1 LECRE
6 IWFSRHA
13 IERMFE
19 RGISPEVIRGVVESG
34 EAIALYGDDKPHP
47 SALLLGFLE
56 NRAIHVVVARDPDSY
71 RCHVVTVYVPTPELW
86 GDDFKTRRRS

>member
-1 LECRE
+1 MECRD

-19 RGISPEVIRGVVESG
+19 RGIAPEVVRRVVESG
-34 EAIALYGDDKPHP
+34 EMIAEYIDDKPYP
-47 SALLLGFLE
+47 SSLVLGFHQTSPV
-56 NRAIHVVVARDPDSY
+56 HVVVAWDSDAR
-71 RCHVVTVYVPTPELW
+71 RCHVVTVYEPTSELW